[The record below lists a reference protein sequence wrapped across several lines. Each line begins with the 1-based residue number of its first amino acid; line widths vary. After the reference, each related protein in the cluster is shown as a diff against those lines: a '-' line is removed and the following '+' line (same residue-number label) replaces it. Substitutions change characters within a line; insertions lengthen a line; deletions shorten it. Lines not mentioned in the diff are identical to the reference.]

1 MSLSPTL
8 TTVADLYR
16 KLERES
22 RRTYGST
29 DPIAKADHFFNFC
42 VTASA
47 MRDYA
52 LEHLGKIHREDQQPF
67 FDEWNAIPSLVASH
81 EIANTSKHFALRDRR
96 KKSVKPAK
104 TRDVLYHSATF
115 IEVYEDNDGRNY
127 WAEAEHPTI
136 SVVLSD
142 GTTMQLHDF
151 TRAVLEYWRTFLQ
164 RYAVQI

>member
-1 MSLSPTL
+1 MSLAPTL
-8 TTVADLYR
+8 TTVSDLYR

-52 LEHLGKIHREDQQPF
+52 LERLGKIQREDRQPF
-67 FDEWNAIPSLVASH
+67 FEEWNAIPSLVAAH
-81 EIANTSKHFALRDRR
+81 EIANTSKHFALRDPRT
-96 KKSVKPAK
+96 KSVKPAK
-104 TRDVLYHSATF
+104 TRNVLHHTARF
-115 IEVYEDNDGRNY
+115 IEVYEDKDGGY
-127 WAEAEHPTI
+127 HWADAEHPTI

-142 GTTMQLHDF
+142 GATMQLHDF
-151 TRAVLEYWRTFLQ
+151 TRTVIEYWREFLLKH
-164 RYAVQI
+164 AIHV